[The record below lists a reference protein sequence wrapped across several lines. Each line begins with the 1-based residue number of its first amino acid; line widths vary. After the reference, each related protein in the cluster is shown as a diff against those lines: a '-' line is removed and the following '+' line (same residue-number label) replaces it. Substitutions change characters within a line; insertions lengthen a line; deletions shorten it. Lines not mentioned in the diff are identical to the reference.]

1 MAIRYYDD
9 AIVNKLQK
17 WIPSNAKL
25 RILKP
30 DETARFFA
38 LQAED
43 TNDRPADLP
52 LVMLSRSRD
61 IELQLN
67 IKNPKSFD
75 GMRMTTDMN
84 ANKTAIINSIPIRVE
99 YQLDIV
105 TKTEEENDEY
115 LRNFLFKLINNPTIY
130 IEIPYNGSNL
140 RYIANLRVLST
151 VSDTSDIT
159 ERLFVGQFVRYT
171 IHIELQD
178 GYLFNVPYKQ
188 NWKIDSRPGLEIKT
202 AGTDHVEVEPVIL
215 VVDEN

>member
-188 NWKIDSRPGLEIKT
+188 N
-202 AGTDHVEVEPVIL
+202 
-215 VVDEN
+215 

>member
-38 LQAED
+38 LHAED

-75 GMRMTTDMN
+75 GIRMTTDMN